1 MKNTHIRNLL
11 RSAAFLLLLALL
23 LQGTALL
30 LRPRDNTEDA
40 GMELQRLHGFL
51 GEPDD
56 TIDVIFLGDSEAYSG
71 YSPLEMWDTCGFT
84 SYICA
89 ISGCS
94 LDDGYAFLLEATAHQ
109 HPKLVVME
117 ALPAFRK
124 MSANDSLF
132 TEGTLFFP
140 VFSVHNS
147 WKCMTPQRLL
157 SPVVYNYRQPNRG
170 YKPDHTIFAQEI
182 KNYMKPSDKTAE
194 IALFNRIYLDRIVRY
209 CKGNDIPMLI
219 LSCPSPK
226 NWNYARHEA
235 MQAYADSAGVSFLD
249 LNLALTEIGLDGQ
262 TDFRDEKGDH
272 LNHYGA
278 VKTSAYLAP
287 ILAQSYD
294 LPDHREDP
302 AYESWGDA
310 FELYRQKHPTT
321 PTS

>member
-157 SPVVYNYRQPNRG
+157 SPVVAAQPGLQAGSYHLCPRGQRLYEAQRQ
-170 YKPDHTIFAQEI
+170 
-182 KNYMKPSDKTAE
+182 
-194 IALFNRIYLDRIVRY
+194 DR
-209 CKGNDIPMLI
+209 
-219 LSCPSPK
+219 
-226 NWNYARHEA
+226 
-235 MQAYADSAGVSFLD
+235 
-249 LNLALTEIGLDGQ
+249 
-262 TDFRDEKGDH
+262 
-272 LNHYGA
+272 
-278 VKTSAYLAP
+278 
-287 ILAQSYD
+287 
-294 LPDHREDP
+294 
-302 AYESWGDA
+302 
-310 FELYRQKHPTT
+310 
-321 PTS
+321 

>member
-94 LDDGYAFLLEATAHQ
+94 LDDDYAFLLEATAHQ

-170 YKPDHTIFAQEI
+170 YKPDHTIFAQEV
-182 KNYMKPSDKTAE
+182 KDYMKPSGKTAE

-209 CKGNDIPMLI
+209 CKGNDIPMLRTADV
-219 LSCPSPK
+219 SVCMGNGTP
-226 NWNYARHEA
+226 EA
-235 MQAYADSAGVSFLD
+235 KAVADYVTKSINED
-249 LNLALTEIGLDGQ
+249 GL
-262 TDFRDEKGDH
+262 
-272 LNHYGA
+272 YC
-278 VKTSAYLAP
+278 
-287 ILAQSYD
+287 
-294 LPDHREDP
+294 
-302 AYESWGDA
+302 A
-310 FELYRQKHPTT
+310 FAHFGLF
-321 PTS
+321 